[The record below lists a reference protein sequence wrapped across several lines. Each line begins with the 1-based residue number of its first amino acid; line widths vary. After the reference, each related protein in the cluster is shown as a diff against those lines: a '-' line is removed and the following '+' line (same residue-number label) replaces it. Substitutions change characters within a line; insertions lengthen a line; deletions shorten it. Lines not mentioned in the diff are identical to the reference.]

1 MVTAATTSGTADGA
15 TIQIDGLR
23 KQYGRLRAV
32 DGLSMHVEKGSIFG
46 FVGPNGAG
54 KTTTMRILATL
65 ISADSGVCKVTSID
79 VSRHP
84 ATIRAKIGY
93 MPDYFGV
100 YDDLTVQE
108 YLSFYAE
115 SHGVPSKKRRA
126 TIADLLE
133 LIDLEDKRYAYVESL
148 SRGMKQR
155 LGLARCLVHDPE
167 VLLLDEPA
175 SGMDPRARLEMREI
189 LRELQRLGKT
199 VLVSSHILPEL
210 AEMCTHIGI
219 VQAGRLIR
227 QGPVS
232 QMLQGVRPGRTI
244 EVRALGDRSR
254 LAEILSRDPRVT
266 AVEPFDGEDAAYAA
280 EEATSVSF
288 QTFSTDA
295 GLRDL
300 LRMLVE
306 NDIEVVAFA
315 AQRDNLEA
323 VFMQLTEQAEE

>member
-1 MVTAATTSGTADGA
+1 MKDANASSMVLIEDLT
-15 TIQIDGLR
+15 
-23 KQYGRLRAV
+23 KHYGRARAV
-32 DGLSMHVEKGSIFG
+32 DGLSLRIEKGSIYG

-65 ISADSGVCKVTSID
+65 ISADGGKCRVAD
-79 VSRHP
+79 VDVDRQP
-84 ATIRAKIGY
+84 ALVRAKIGY

-115 SHGVPSKKRRA
+115 SHGVVRRKRA
-126 TIADLLE
+126 AAIADLLE
-133 LIDLEDKRYAYVESL
+133 LIDLQDKRSNYVESL

-175 SGMDPRARLEMREI
+175 SGMDPRARLEVREI
-189 LRELQRLGKT
+189 LRELRRLGKT
-199 VLVSSHILPEL
+199 VVVSSHILPEL

-219 VQAGRLIR
+219 VQAGRLVR

-232 QMLQGVRPGRTI
+232 HMLQGANPGRAVEI
-244 EVRALGDRSR
+244 RAFGDRAKLIGVLTGHSDVASIDSGEYANESR
-254 LAEILSRDPRVT
+254 ETTDTAAPVSVT
-266 AVEPFDGEDAAYAA
+266 FR
-280 EEATSVSF
+280 
-288 QTFSTDA
+288 TFANDRS
-295 GLRDL
+295 LHDL

-306 NDIEVVAFA
+306 GGLEIVTFA
-315 AQRDNLEA
+315 VLSDNLED
-323 VFMQLTEQAEE
+323 VFMQLTDEREA